1 MMVPDMMTMKS
12 AGTND
17 QQPSSNKANSTRQTT
32 PLQWASEAS
41 TTKRH
46 ENRRRLQ
53 NTNIYKPQMWY
64 FETWTRTSSKTA
76 IKKAM
81 LEKRERE
88 RKTDSKNNHHE
99 HHQHQRSSKAGQNI
113 CERNKTARW
122 GWTLSMAP
130 CHHNKFASP
139 SSLDWFPGPSLQ
151 NCALQPQHV
160 CQFSL
165 PWTCWQHQK

>member
-1 MMVPDMMTMKS
+1 MKS

-17 QQPSSNKANSTRQTT
+17 QQPSSSKVNSTMQTT

-53 NTNIYKPQMWY
+53 NLITNIYKPQMWC

-81 LEKRERE
+81 LEKVQDLPAPLSRHGWESPFWDILSILMVSFPKFWDIPWYTLHFLGGLTVFWFLMGEKLCRLE
-88 RKTDSKNNHHE
+88 LLRVQELVSKV
-99 HHQHQRSSKAGQNI
+99 
-113 CERNKTARW
+113 TVL
-122 GWTLSMAP
+122 GWR
-130 CHHNKFASP
+130 
-139 SSLDWFPGPSLQ
+139 
-151 NCALQPQHV
+151 
-160 CQFSL
+160 
-165 PWTCWQHQK
+165 

>member
-17 QQPSSNKANSTRQTT
+17 QQPSSNKANSTMQTT

-76 IKKAM
+76 IMKAM
-81 LEKRERE
+81 LGKRERE
-88 RKTDSKNNHHE
+88 REREREIERETDSKNNHHE

-113 CERNKTARW
+113 WKK
-122 GWTLSMAP
+122 
-130 CHHNKFASP
+130 HNCPLRLDVVHGAMP
-139 SSLDWFPGPSLQ
+139 SQQVCFPFKSWLIPWSVPSKLR
-151 NCALQPQHV
+151 LTTP
-160 CQFSL
+160 
-165 PWTCWQHQK
+165 TCVSI